1 MRHLL
6 NPRKR
11 RKKKTAQEDREEK
24 VQTTIE
30 QLKEKHSILFTPM
43 QLRIWSESV
52 VDGNHSSLEE
62 APTSSELVRVP
73 QLK

>member
-6 NPRKR
+6 NPRKDEKK
-11 RKKKTAQEDREEK
+11 KKKTAQEDREEK
-24 VQTTIE
+24 VQTTTE
-30 QLKEKHSILFTPM
+30 QLKEKHSILFTLM
-43 QLRIWSESV
+43 LRIWSESV
-52 VDGNHSSLEE
+52 VDDHSSWEE